1 MVQNVVNHRN
11 SNFQEIVKSTK
22 EERER
27 EKKKHNLEV
36 HNNLIHNVLFAH
48 EMYVCGKQH
57 LNKAIELCVIT

>member
-27 EKKKHNLEV
+27 KKHNLEV
-36 HNNLIHNVLFAH
+36 HNNLIHNVFFAH

-57 LNKAIELCVIT
+57 LHKAIELYVIT